1 MKTTSRILLFA
12 LLALAT
18 ELILSCAPPPV
29 TIDDR
34 LASFVTSLNG
44 NRSDTYTNCDPNSSN
59 YAAAKSPS
67 VWDGYFAPGS
77 EPFSIVPGYSTSN
90 PAAVVVTLNGAGS
103 FYGTYTFGFVN
114 SPNMGSDNWLI
125 GSIKQGVTTIF

>member
-34 LASFVTSLNG
+34 VSMFITSLNG
-44 NRSDTYTNCDPNSSN
+44 SRTDTYTNCDPNASQ
-59 YAAAKSPS
+59 YAAAKAASF
-67 VWDGYFAPGS
+67 WNALFAQPG
-77 EPFSIVPGYSTSN
+77 PYSAAGVNTSN
-90 PAAVVVTLNGAGS
+90 SAAVTLTIYWSGGSGA
-103 FYGTYTFGFVN
+103 YTFAMVN
-114 SPNMGSDNWLI
+114 DRSAGSDNWLI
-125 GSIKQGVTTIF
+125 SKITDPSPTVVFQ